1 MPLINISIN
10 GRTYELAC
18 SEGQESRLRAHAKE
32 VGDRAIQLS
41 KENPNAD
48 EAQILAMVSVMM
60 ADELHFAHKEDQE
73 TKHRLNAA
81 RDALANAAANSSAGE
96 NKAAAYIAD
105 VFDQLSDRLER
116 IAKRIEQSI
125 ESDK

>member
-10 GRTYELAC
+10 GRNYELAC
-18 SEGQESRLRAHAKE
+18 SDGQKSRLLARAKE

-48 EAQILAMVSVMM
+48 EGQVLARVSVLM
-60 ADELHFAHKEDQE
+60 ADDLNIAKKEGE
-73 TKHRLNAA
+73 EIKRRLDDA
-81 RDALANAAANSSAGE
+81 RNALANAAANSSDGE

-116 IAKRIEQSI
+116 IAKQIEQSTG
-125 ESDK
+125 